1 MGLNGS
7 ESGLPRDTY
16 LGFNWNRAR
25 FKKFN
30 AFAEVEHQFNDDWK
44 LTGRLN
50 YIKNKSDSR
59 FGAITNLS
67 TSYAGLPPAAHW
79 P

>member
-44 LTGRLN
+44 LTGRL
-50 YIKNKSDSR
+50 K
-59 FGAITNLS
+59 
-67 TSYAGLPPAAHW
+67 TSPSP
-79 P
+79 